1 MLATALSVGVGA
13 IVIYWGAVA
22 HELTHAAAA
31 RLLGGRV
38 LDIDLARLHVDAEMP
53 DARSRDL
60 MLIAP
65 AIVGA
70 AISPAVVAVL
80 LSDMSLL
87 AKGAIGFSWLIYTA
101 NGGTEGELSLRR
113 TPLSKV

>member
-1 MLATALSVGVGA
+1 MLSTALSVAVGA
-13 IVIYWGAVA
+13 IVVYWGAAA

-38 LDIDLARLHVDAEMP
+38 LDIDLARLHVDVEMP
-53 DARSRDL
+53 DERSRDL
-60 MLIAP
+60 MLLAP

-70 AISPAVVAVL
+70 AISPGVAAVL

-87 AKGAIGFSWLIYTA
+87 AKASVAFSWLIFTA

-113 TPLSKV
+113 TLSSEV